1 MLIDYIM
8 TLVANENKETVL
20 MVLALLKR
28 IFAVVPSY
36 QHDQILEALMG
47 GEEDAE

>member
-36 QHDQILEALMG
+36 QHDQILEALIG

>member
-36 QHDQILEALMG
+36 QHDQILEALIG
-47 GEEDAE
+47 GESDAE

>member
-36 QHDQILEALMG
+36 QHDKILEALMG

>member
-8 TLVANENKETVL
+8 ALVANENKETVL

-36 QHDQILEALMG
+36 QHDKILEALIG

>member
-8 TLVANENKETVL
+8 KLVMDENKETVL

-36 QHDQILEALMG
+36 QHDKILEALMG

>member
-36 QHDQILEALMG
+36 QHDKILEALMG
-47 GEEDAE
+47 GDEDAE

>member
-20 MVLALLKR
+20 MVLNLLKQ
-28 IFAVVPSY
+28 IFAAVPSY
-36 QHDQILEALMG
+36 EHDQILEALMG

>member
-28 IFAVVPSY
+28 ILAVVPSY
-36 QHDQILEALMG
+36 QHDKILEALMG
-47 GEEDAE
+47 GDEDAE

>member
-8 TLVANENKETVL
+8 KLVMDENKETVL

>member
-36 QHDQILEALMG
+36 QHDKILEALMG
-47 GEEDAE
+47 GEENAE

>member
-47 GEEDAE
+47 GDENAE

>member
-47 GEEDAE
+47 GESDAE

>member
-47 GEEDAE
+47 GDNDAE

>member
-47 GEEDAE
+47 GDEDAE

>member
-8 TLVANENKETVL
+8 KLVMDENKETVL

-36 QHDQILEALMG
+36 QHDKILEALIG